1 MAKRNGLLKV
11 EESDTTDNELEQ
23 GGLAMTADASGENVY
38 TIAMLNAYPK
48 GGATLDRQD
57 LNLSEHVVT
66 LILMKISKNRK
77 ASLAQKSPSSYRR
90 VKRRHVAR
98 CRREYLPLR
107 QHHVNSIIGWEKNNV

>member
-66 LILMKISKNRK
+66 LILMKISKTGKLVWHKK
-77 ASLAQKSPSSYRR
+77 APAVTGGSNADMSLGAAGNISLSDNTM
-90 VKRRHVAR
+90 
-98 CRREYLPLR
+98 LIL
-107 QHHVNSIIGWEKNNV
+107 